1 MGLRCVQ
8 LQLFKRLSDRV
19 EASGV
24 ERLDGGESLC
34 QLSIHCDNEVQVPKA
49 HVHTQDPANAVTS
62 HPRPDV
68 DVQTCEMLLPDAPT
82 IDVLSYQLVNF

>member
-19 EASGV
+19 EASGM
-24 ERLDGGESLC
+24 ERLDDDRSPH
-34 QLSIHCDNEVQVPKA
+34 QLSFCRDDKVQVPKV
-49 HVHTQDPANAVTS
+49 HVRARDPANAVTS